1 MYDLLDLIKL
11 LTTLVMLCWFL
22 SAARK
27 WNKKKHSLH
36 SSHLISSLTVQIAD
50 SQWKT
55 IIPFNMALWI
65 QYKSRIDVC
74 ILMKLEVC
82 RAHAQDYL
90 QNSASVWPESRG
102 LDMHRCA
109 LGGRN

>member
-22 SAARK
+22 SVARK
-27 WNKKKHSLH
+27 WNRKHSLH

-50 SQWKT
+50 SLWKT
-55 IIPFNMALWI
+55 IIPFTMALWI

-74 ILMKLEVC
+74 ILMNVEVC

-102 LDMHRCA
+102 LDMHRWA